1 MTGGNRIDAV
11 FEGGRRALICYLP
24 LGDPRVTEAAARIYA
39 ECGVDV
45 LEIGVP
51 GAHPYLDGPT
61 IAQSLRRAADAGV
74 TADSAA
80 DLIASY
86 RPDLADMPMVWMTY
100 PDTAVPPEPLLDA
113 VTRSGVDGV
122 LFPASARRF
131 AAFADE
137 LERHGLHFIHFLPYD
152 PGVREV
158 VMAARTSRGYVMLQA
173 TSGVTGRK
181 DGELPDSAAVIEAA
195 RRLGLRTPIALGI
208 GISSPQQAEEA
219 LEMGAQ
225 GVVVGSA
232 TVEAAL
238 EGERALATFIRSMRE
253 ALDGR

>member
-1 MTGGNRIDAV
+1 MDRNRIDAV

-24 LGDPRVTEAAARIYA
+24 LGDPRVTGEAARIYA

-51 GAHPYLDGPT
+51 GAYPYLDGPT
-61 IAQSLRRAADAGV
+61 IADSLRRAADAGV

-80 DLIASY
+80 DLIAAH
-86 RPDLADMPMVWMTY
+86 RQELADTAMVWMTY
-100 PDTAVPPEPLLDA
+100 PDTAAPEPLLDA
-113 VTRSGVDGV
+113 VARSGVDGM

-131 AAFADE
+131 GAFAHE
-137 LERHGLHFIHFLPYD
+137 LERHGVHFIHFLRYD
-152 PGVREV
+152 PGVREIAL
-158 VMAARTSRGYVMLQA
+158 AARSSRGYVMLQA
-173 TSGVTGRK
+173 TTGVTGRQN
-181 DGELPDSAAVIEAA
+181 GRLPDSAAVIEAV

-208 GISSPQQAEEA
+208 GVSSPGRVREA
-219 LEMGAQ
+219 VEMGAQ
-225 GVVVGSA
+225 GVIVGSA
-232 TVEAAL
+232 TVEAGL